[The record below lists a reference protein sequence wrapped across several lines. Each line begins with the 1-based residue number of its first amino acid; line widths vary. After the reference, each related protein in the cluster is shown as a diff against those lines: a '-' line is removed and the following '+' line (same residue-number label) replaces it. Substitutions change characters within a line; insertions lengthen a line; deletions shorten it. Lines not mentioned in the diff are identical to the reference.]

1 MTTMRMTGAAT
12 APRVASPGVPA
23 ALAAVASAAIVY
35 VGMLALA
42 LLFGAAG
49 WSWVLVIGIG
59 LLAGSVAGRAR
70 HVWLAVLGVVAWH
83 ATALA
88 LDLPRDTGRFW
99 PIAAGGSAILLAI
112 AYVVGADLGW
122 RTPPL
127 QATRHG
133 WSSLGRWGRRF
144 LILAVAAAIVVPIGY
159 AGVILSIGPNLFTH
173 PDAAT
178 DCRTPATAYGWTYEA
193 INYDVASD
201 RALAPSQVT
210 KDGVTSWICGGTP
223 APAGDGVVT
232 SDGIRLAGWYVPAAN
247 GAGPAAPTVLLVHG
261 WKANKTGMLP
271 FAAGLH
277 QDYNLVLFDLRNN
290 GQSSGDTT
298 SMGLWEQRDVTRMLD
313 WIDAEKHASWIGVV
327 GNSMGAA
334 TVLAVAATD
343 QRVRAVVL
351 DSAHADVVTS
361 FGNAMEEDFSYPGGP
376 AAWVLAQGVSA
387 QVGGDITTTDPVR
400 HIGQLGDRPVLL
412 TAGANDQ
419 VDTPTE
425 ATERNVRA
433 ALDAGVPVEV
443 TYCQGARHGK
453 VIEVCANAWG
463 GWAHS
468 FFDRARER

>member
-1 MTTMRMTGAAT
+1 MTTMRMTGAVMT
-12 APRVASPGVPA
+12 PRVASRGAP
-23 ALAAVASAAIVY
+23 AAVAAFASLAIVY
-35 VGMLALA
+35 LGMLALA
-42 LLFGAAG
+42 ILFGASG
-49 WSWVLVIGIG
+49 WSWVLVTGVG
-59 LLAGSVAGRAR
+59 LVAGAVAGRAR
-70 HVWLAVLGVVAWH
+70 HVWLAVVGVVLWH
-83 ATALA
+83 ATAIT
-88 LDLPRDTGRFW
+88 LDLPRDTGPFW
-99 PIAAGGSAILLAI
+99 YIAATAYAILLAI
-112 AYVVGADLGW
+112 TFVIGTDVGW
-122 RTPPL
+122 RRPPL
-127 QATRHG
+127 EATRQG
-133 WSSLGRWGRRF
+133 WGSLARWGK
-144 LILAVAAAIVVPIGY
+144 LLLSLAVVAAVVLPIGY
-159 AGVILSIGPNLFTH
+159 SGVILAIGPNMFIH
-173 PDAAT
+173 PDRAT
-178 DCRTPATAYGWTYEA
+178 DCRTPATTYGWTYEA
-193 INYDVASD
+193 INYDIAAD
-201 RALAPSQVT
+201 QALAPAPRT

-223 APAGDGVVT
+223 APAENAVVT

-247 GAGPAAPTVLLVHG
+247 GAGPSAPTVLLVHG

-277 QDYNLVLFDLRNN
+277 DDYNLVLFDLRNS
-290 GQSSGDTT
+290 GQSSGDMT
-298 SMGLWEQRDVTRMLD
+298 SMGLWEQRDVIRMLD
-313 WIDAEKHASWIGVV
+313 WVAAMKRPSWIGVV

-334 TVLAVAATD
+334 TVLAVAAGD
-343 QRVRAVVL
+343 QRVNAVIL

-453 VIEVCANAWG
+453 VIEKCPDSWAS
-463 GWAHS
+463 WAHA
-468 FFDRARER
+468 FFDRARNS